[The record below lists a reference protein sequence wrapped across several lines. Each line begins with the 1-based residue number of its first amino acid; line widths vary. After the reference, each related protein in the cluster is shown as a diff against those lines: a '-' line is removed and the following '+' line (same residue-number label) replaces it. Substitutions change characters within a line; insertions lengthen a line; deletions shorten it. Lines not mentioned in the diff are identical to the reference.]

1 MRADVATAVAM
12 TAVAMTAVAENGSEV
27 CQAEDI
33 VHDVLVRVY
42 ERRGELQNPGK
53 LRAWLY
59 QITRNALIDHYRAHD
74 RVRFEAVTE
83 DLPQPSEDLDWRT
96 DADLAKCLRPFLDA
110 LPDRYREALVLAEVE
125 GLPQKEVGD
134 RLGLSLS
141 GAKSRIQRGRK
152 MMADSLL
159 GCCDFEL
166 DQRGWVMD
174 FDRRKDCACGC

>member
-1 MRADVATAVAM
+1 MEIPA
-12 TAVAMTAVAENGSEV
+12 AMTAVAENGSEV
-27 CQAEDI
+27 RQAGDI
-33 VHDVLVRVY
+33 VHDVLARAY

-159 GCCDFEL
+159 GCCHFEL
-166 DQRGWVMD
+166 DQRGRVMD